1 MTLIFDTYE
10 TSVLDFTGSLAT
22 YFPKHAIVFGEYMN
36 AIKIPI
42 ERFVFIEMLA
52 FWMGCIR
59 NKDLEKQ
66 FGITRQQAYIVPR
79 IF

>member
-1 MTLIFDTYE
+1 
-10 TSVLDFTGSLAT
+10 
-22 YFPKHAIVFGEYMN
+22 MN